1 VNECCVCV
9 CVFRAFDAMKLG
21 LSNEEAYQVLKHLDD
36 AGHIRANCV
45 NIQGFLEYFGGG
57 ERRN

>member
-1 VNECCVCV
+1 
-9 CVFRAFDAMKLG
+9 MKLG

-36 AGHIRANCV
+36 AGHIRANRV